1 MADNKPSAAKSD
13 VFSKAFNFT
22 KADEVKDLGLYPYFK
37 PLEATDGTVVEIE
50 GRKVIMAGSN
60 NYLGLTNDPRSMKA
74 AKDAITKYGT
84 GCTGSRYLNGT
95 LDLHL
100 ELEEKLAEFMGKEAC
115 VLFSTGYQTNEGSI
129 QTIADRNDIIFSDR
143 DNHACIVV
151 GTQVS
156 KAKTV
161 RYRHNDMDHL
171 RTLLERADPD
181 AGKIIITDGVFS
193 MSGMLAN

>member
-1 MADNKPSAAKSD
+1 M
-13 VFSKAFNFT
+13 
-22 KADEVKDLGLYPYFK
+22 
-37 PLEATDGTVVEIE
+37 
-50 GRKVIMAGSN
+50 RGSN
-60 NYLGLTNDPRSMKA
+60 NYMRLTDALMGIKA
-74 AKDAITKYGT
+74 DQDVTQIYGT
-84 GCTGSRYLNGT
+84 GCTGCRYLNGA

-100 ELEEKLAEFMGKEAC
+100 ELEETLAAFMGKEAC

-161 RYRHNDMDHL
+161 RYRHNDMEHL
-171 RTLLERADPD
+171 RTLL
-181 AGKIIITDGVFS
+181 
-193 MSGMLAN
+193 